1 MGYSL
6 VLIREWMGH
15 IGGWVLVNKKK
26 AKYAR
31 EAKNKAENT
40 T

>member
-6 VLIREWMGH
+6 VLIREWIYH
-15 IGGWVLVNKKK
+15 IGGMGFG
-26 AKYAR
+26 
-31 EAKNKAENT
+31 EQEKAENT

>member
-15 IGGWVLVNKKK
+15 IGGMGFGEQEKT
-26 AKYAR
+26 KYAR